1 MTFEDVYDKIYEH
14 ITLEYKRIGVLP
26 KDCWETINKEDDWV
40 IESTKIGYSWRYIV
54 DDLFDGVYSEWL
66 EENT

>member
-1 MTFEDVYDKIYEH
+1 MTFKDVYDKIYEH
-14 ITLEYKRIGVLP
+14 ITLEYKMIGVPP